1 MSMLGGGI
9 TMKIYLTKGINDKIA
24 DDIKFAKEIVDFL
37 KSYCKHDF
45 GDLDEYDKKMNE
57 DAIKYGG
64 RILAA
69 YHTKGGEKIYIIT
82 ENTLA
87 KEWVTTV
94 MFASEY

>member
-1 MSMLGGGI
+1 MR
-9 TMKIYLTKGINDKIA
+9 IYLTKGINDKIA
-24 DDIKFAKEIVDFL
+24 DDIKFAKEIVFFI
-37 KSYCKHDF
+37 KCYCNNEW
-45 GDLDEYDKKMNE
+45 GELDAYDKKMNE

-69 YHTKGGEKIYIIT
+69 YHTKDRLKIYIIT
-82 ENTLA
+82 DNTLA